1 VKVAFNNDESFAFLE
16 TRAFSPSPGRRKRRM
31 QAAKLS
37 GPTWEPVQ
45 IPYERT
51 TLPGYFYKVDNS
63 GRPRPTIIFFG
74 GFDSSIEEL
83 FYYGGAPGR
92 GYNCLTFDGPGQGAP
107 YANRSFLSGTTGR
120 PS

>member
-1 VKVAFNNDESFAFLE
+1 MGFILYLWNEEEEEKVKVAFNNDESFAFLE

-63 GRPRPTIIFFG
+63 GRPLFAFWGLRPR
-74 GFDSSIEEL
+74 
-83 FYYGGAPGR
+83 P
-92 GYNCLTFDGPGQGAP
+92 
-107 YANRSFLSGTTGR
+107 LS
-120 PS
+120 PSKR